1 MKRLEYLITQ
11 VRNSTD
17 NKDVNGISTAEIVS
31 YFNDAQRY
39 ITTLIFKNNPYADL
53 FKVQVELPATP
64 AGEYTL
70 PNDCYSTNAISMV
83 EARFADTSNN
93 KGYSRIKPI
102 SESEFSYIFGY
113 LARDNKILISGQND
127 IAQLNTVRITYFK
140 QLPTLDI
147 RRGQIVIPFT
157 TTSFSVSGLDSEV
170 FTMDDM
176 YSVVGQ
182 TGQQAVKEI
191 YSTSTS
197 SPMTTSAEKVTE
209 VISAGSTYSSLY
221 LVSGTNSCN
230 KSLLPDVCETY
241 LLDYVRQ
248 RIYTR
253 NNYEDANKQLYFTEL
268 QQAEIISI
276 FSKNKKDDDTIP
288 VTDVEFLFF

>member
-1 MKRLEYLITQ
+1 MRRLEYLITQ

-17 NKDVNGISTAEIVS
+17 NKDVNGISNAEIVS

-53 FKVQVELPATP
+53 FKVQIELPAV
-64 AGEYTL
+64 ASGEYEL
-70 PNDCYSTNAISMV
+70 PSDCYSTNAISMV

-102 SESEFSYIFGY
+102 AESEFSYIFGY
-113 LARDNKILISGQND
+113 ITRDDKVLISGQND
-127 IAQLNTVRITYFK
+127 VAQLQNVRITYFR
-140 QLPTLDI
+140 QLPTVDI
-147 RRGQIVIPFT
+147 RRGRFMAPYT
-157 TTSFSVSGLDSEV
+157 TTTITVTGLDTEV

-176 YSVVGQ
+176 FSAVEADGS
-182 TGQQAVKEI
+182 QAVKEI

-197 SPMTTSAEKVTE
+197 SPMTMAAEKVTE
-209 VISAGSTYSSLY
+209 ILTGGTGGPKY
-221 LVSGTNSCN
+221 LVAGTNACN
-230 KSLLPDVCETY
+230 KSLLPDACETY
-241 LLDYVRQ
+241 LLDYVKQ

-253 NNYEDANKQLYFTEL
+253 NNYEDANKQMYFTEL
-268 QQAEIISI
+268 QQQEIISI

>member
-1 MKRLEYLITQ
+1 MKRLEYLISQ

-17 NKDVNGISTAEIVS
+17 NKDVNGISTAEIVG
-31 YFNDAQRY
+31 YFNDAQRH

-53 FKVQVELPATP
+53 FKVQVEIPAVSS
-64 AGEYTL
+64 GEYTL
-70 PNDCYSTNAISMV
+70 PADCYSVNAISMV

-113 LARDNKILISGQND
+113 ITRDNKVLISGQND
-127 IAQLNTVRITYFK
+127 VAQLNTVRITYFK

-147 RRGQIVIPFT
+147 RRGTIGTVIAN
-157 TTSFSVSGLDSEV
+157 TSVAVSSLNTEV
-170 FTMDDM
+170 FTMDDHF
-176 YSVVGQ
+176 STVDDQGVQ
-182 TGQQAVKEI
+182 VVKEI
-191 YSTSTS
+191 YSASTS
-197 SPMTTSAEKVTE
+197 SPLLVSDTTGIVS
-209 VISAGSTYSSLY
+209 GQF
-221 LVSGTNSCN
+221 LVSGSNACN

-241 LLDYVRQ
+241 LLDYVKQ

-253 NNYEDANKQLYFTEL
+253 NNYEDTTKQAYFTEL
-268 QQAEIISI
+268 QQSEIISI

>member
-1 MKRLEYLITQ
+1 MRRLEYLITK

-17 NKDVNGISTAEIVS
+17 NKDVNGVSTAEIVE

-39 ITTLIFKNNPYADL
+39 ITTLVFKNNPYADL
-53 FKVQVELPATP
+53 FKVQLEIAADPS
-64 AGEYTL
+64 GEYTL
-70 PNDCYSTNAISMV
+70 PADCYSTNALSMV

-102 SESEFSYIFGY
+102 SEAEFSYIFGY
-113 LARDNKILISGQND
+113 ITRNNKVLISGQND
-127 IAQLNTVRITYFK
+127 VAQLQTVRITYFK

-147 RRGQIVIPFT
+147 RQAKVSSVTVG
-157 TTSFSVSGLDSEV
+157 TSINLLAAPISLYE
-170 FTMDDM
+170 MDDHC
-176 YSVVGQ
+176 STVDAQGDQVVSN
-182 TGQQAVKEI
+182 I
-191 YSTSTS
+191 YFTNT
-197 SPMTTSAEKVTE
+197 
-209 VISAGSTYSSLY
+209 
-221 LVSGTNSCN
+221 SGTSLLTANTAGVTNTQYITAGKNSCN
-230 KSLLPDVCETY
+230 KSQLPDVCETY

-253 NNYEDANKQLYFTEL
+253 NNYDDANKQVFFTEK
-268 QQAEIISI
+268 QEAEIISV

>member
-17 NKDVNGISTAEIVS
+17 NKDVNGISTSEIVS

-39 ITTLIFKNNPYADL
+39 ITTIIFKNNPYADL
-53 FKVQVELPATP
+53 FKVQVEIPADP
-64 AGEYTL
+64 SGEYTL
-70 PNDCYSTNAISMV
+70 PDDCYSTNALSMV

-102 SESEFSYIFGY
+102 MESEFSYIFGY
-113 LARDNKILISGQND
+113 ITRDNKVLISGQND
-127 IAQLNTVRITYFK
+127 VAQLNTVRITYFK

-147 RRGQIVIPFT
+147 RQAKVSSVNTGISLILSASPTYLYEVDDHCSAVDAQGVQQTSNIYFT
-157 TTSFSVSGLDSEV
+157 NTSGALLNTADTIGVTS
-170 FTMDDM
+170 DM
-176 YSVVGQ
+176 Y
-182 TGQQAVKEI
+182 I
-191 YSTSTS
+191 TSG
-197 SPMTTSAEKVTE
+197 K
-209 VISAGSTYSSLY
+209 
-221 LVSGTNSCN
+221 NSCN
-230 KSLLPDVCETY
+230 KPLLPDVCETY
-241 LLDYVRQ
+241 LLDNVRQ

-253 NNYEDANKQLYFTEL
+253 NNYEDANKQMYFT
-268 QQAEIISI
+268 QQQESEIVAI

>member
-1 MKRLEYLITQ
+1 MRRLEYLITQ

-17 NKDVNGISTAEIVS
+17 NKDVNGISTAELVS
-31 YFNDAQRY
+31 YFNDAQRF

-53 FKVQVELPATP
+53 FKVQVELPAVSS
-64 AGEYTL
+64 GEYTL
-70 PNDCYSTNAISMV
+70 PDDCYSTNALSMV

-102 SESEFSYIFGY
+102 MESEFSYIFGY
-113 LARDNKILISGQND
+113 ITRDNKVLISGQND
-127 IAQLNTVRITYFK
+127 VAQLQNVRITYFK

-147 RRGQIVIPFT
+147 RRGTIGTVIAN
-157 TTSFSVSGLDSEV
+157 TSVAVTSLDTEV
-170 FTMDDM
+170 FSMDDHF
-176 YSVVGQ
+176 STINAQGDQVV
-182 TGQQAVKEI
+182 KDI
-191 YSTSTS
+191 YSASSTS
-197 SPMTTSAEKVTE
+197 PLAVSNT
-209 VISAGSTYSSLY
+209 AGILAGQF
-221 LVSGTNSCN
+221 LVSGTNACN
-230 KSLLPDVCETY
+230 KSQLPDACEPY

-253 NNYEDANKQLYFTEL
+253 NNYEDANKQMYFTE
-268 QQAEIISI
+268 QQKGEVISI

>member
-1 MKRLEYLITQ
+1 MKRLEFLITQ

-17 NKDVNGISTAEIVS
+17 NKDINGISNAEIVS

-39 ITTLIFKNNPYADL
+39 ITSIVFKNNPYADL
-53 FKVQVELPATP
+53 FKTQLEIPANPT
-64 AGEYTL
+64 GEYTL
-70 PNDCYSTNAISMV
+70 PSDCYAVNAISMV

-113 LARDNKILISGQND
+113 ITRDNKILISGQND
-127 IAQLNTVRITYFK
+127 VAQLQNVRITYFR

-147 RRGQIVIPFT
+147 RRGRIVAPFT
-157 TTSFSVSGLDSEV
+157 GTSFSVSNLDTEI

-176 YSVVGQ
+176 FSVAGLDGSQ
-182 TGQQAVKEI
+182 TVKEI
-191 YSTSTS
+191 YSSSTS
-197 SPMTTSAEKVTE
+197 SPMTTTAAKVTE
-209 VISAGSTYSSLY
+209 IINAGSGGEQY
-221 LVSGTNSCN
+221 LLSGSNATN
-230 KSLLPDVCETY
+230 KSILPDVCETY

-253 NNYEDANKQLYFTEL
+253 NNYSDGEKQIYFTDKQEN
-268 QQAEIISI
+268 EIVSI

>member
-17 NKDVNGISTAEIVS
+17 NKDVNGVSTSEIVG

-53 FKVQVELPATP
+53 FKVQVEIPADP
-64 AGEYTL
+64 SGEYTL
-70 PNDCYSTNAISMV
+70 PSDCYSTNAISMV

-102 SESEFSYIFGY
+102 MESEFSYIFGY
-113 LARDNKILISGQND
+113 ITRDNKVLISGQND
-127 IAQLNTVRITYFK
+127 VAQLNTVRITYFK
-140 QLPTLDI
+140 QLPTLDV
-147 RRGQIVIPFT
+147 RRGTIGTVIANTSFAVTGLDTDIFT
-157 TTSFSVSGLDSEV
+157 TDDHFSTVDTQGDQ
-170 FTMDDM
+170 
-176 YSVVGQ
+176 VVKG
-182 TGQQAVKEI
+182 I
-191 YSTSTS
+191 YSASIST
-197 SPMTTSAEKVTE
+197 PIAVTDTTGIV
-209 VISAGSTYSSLY
+209 AGQF
-221 LVSGTNSCN
+221 LVSGKNSNN
-230 KSLLPDVCETY
+230 KSALPDVCETY

-253 NNYEDANKQLYFTEL
+253 NNYEDANKQMYFTE
-268 QQAEIISI
+268 QRQAEILSI

>member
-17 NKDVNGISTAEIVS
+17 NKDVNGISTSELVG

-39 ITTLIFKNNPYADL
+39 ITTIIFKNNPYADL
-53 FKVQVELPATP
+53 FKVQVELPAV
-64 AGEYTL
+64 ASGEYIL
-70 PNDCYSTNAISMV
+70 PDDCYSTNALSMV

-102 SESEFSYIFGY
+102 MESEFSYIFGY
-113 LARDNKILISGQND
+113 ITRDNKVLISGQND
-127 IAQLNTVRITYFK
+127 VAQLSNVRITYFK

-147 RRGQIVIPFT
+147 RRGTIGTVIAN
-157 TTSFSVSGLDSEV
+157 TSFAVSSLDTEI
-170 FTMDDM
+170 FTMDDHFSTVDAQGDQVVKNI
-176 YSVVGQ
+176 YSV
-182 TGQQAVKEI
+182 
-191 YSTSTS
+191 S
-197 SPMTTSAEKVTE
+197 TTSPIATSNTTGIV
-209 VISAGSTYSSLY
+209 AGQF
-221 LVSGTNSCN
+221 LVSGANACN
-230 KSLLPDVCETY
+230 KCLLPDVCETF

-253 NNYEDANKQLYFTEL
+253 NNYEDAAKQMTFTQQQESEL
-268 QQAEIISI
+268 LSI

>member
-17 NKDVNGISTAEIVS
+17 NKDTNGISDSEIVG
-31 YFNDAQRY
+31 YFNDAQSY
-39 ITTLIFKNNPYADL
+39 ITTLVFKNNPYADL
-53 FKVQVELPATP
+53 FKTQLEIPADP
-64 AGEYTL
+64 SGEYTL
-70 PNDCYSTNAISMV
+70 PDDCYSVNAISMV

-113 LARDNKILISGQND
+113 ITRDNKVLISGQND
-127 IAQLNTVRITYFK
+127 VAQLNTVRITYFR
-140 QLPTLDI
+140 QLPSLDI
-147 RRGQIVIPFT
+147 RRGQISTVIPN
-157 TTSFSVSGLDSEV
+157 TSVAVTSLDTQV
-170 FTMDDM
+170 FAMDDNF
-176 YSVVGQ
+176 STVDSLGNQVVKG
-182 TGQQAVKEI
+182 I
-191 YSTSTS
+191 YSSSTS
-197 SPMTTSAEKVTE
+197 SPLAVANTTGIVS
-209 VISAGSTYSSLY
+209 GQY
-221 LVSGTNSCN
+221 LVSGKNSTN

-253 NNYEDANKQLYFTEL
+253 NNYEDANKQMYFTE
-268 QQAEIISI
+268 QRQNEIISI

>member
-17 NKDVNGISTAEIVS
+17 NKDVNGIATSEIVG

-39 ITTLIFKNNPYADL
+39 ITTIIFKNNPYADL
-53 FKVQVELPATP
+53 FKVQVELPAV
-64 AGEYTL
+64 ASGEYIL
-70 PNDCYSTNAISMV
+70 PDDCYSTNALSMV

-102 SESEFSYIFGY
+102 MESEFSYIFGY
-113 LARDNKILISGQND
+113 ITRDNKVLISGQND
-127 IAQLNTVRITYFK
+127 VAQLNTVRITYFK

-147 RRGQIVIPFT
+147 RRGTIGTVIAN
-157 TTSFSVSGLDSEV
+157 TSFAVSGLSTEI
-170 FTMDDM
+170 FTMDD
-176 YSVVGQ
+176 YFSTVDAQGDQVVKG
-182 TGQQAVKEI
+182 I
-191 YSTSTS
+191 YSAS
-197 SPMTTSAEKVTE
+197 TTSPLATSDTTGIV
-209 VISAGSTYSSLY
+209 SGQF
-221 LVSGTNSCN
+221 LVSGRNACN

-253 NNYEDANKQLYFTEL
+253 NNYEDANKQMYFTEL
-268 QQAEIISI
+268 QQNDILSI
-276 FSKNKKDDDTIP
+276 FSKNKKDDDTIT

>member
-17 NKDVNGISTAEIVS
+17 NKDVNGISTSELVG

-39 ITTLIFKNNPYADL
+39 ITTIIFKNNPYADL

-64 AGEYTL
+64 TGEYIL
-70 PNDCYSTNAISMV
+70 PDDCYSTNALSMV

-102 SESEFSYIFGY
+102 MESEFSYIFGY
-113 LARDNKILISGQND
+113 ITRDNKVLISGQND
-127 IAQLNTVRITYFK
+127 VAQLNTVRITYFK

-147 RRGQIVIPFT
+147 RRGTIGTVT
-157 TTSFSVSGLDSEV
+157 ANTNVAVSGLDTEI
-170 FTMDDM
+170 FTMDDHF
-176 YSVVGQ
+176 STVNDQGDQ
-182 TGQQAVKEI
+182 IVKNI
-191 YSTSTS
+191 YSTSITS
-197 SPMTTSAEKVTE
+197 PLSVSDTTGILT
-209 VISAGSTYSSLY
+209 GQF
-221 LVSGTNSCN
+221 LVSGANSCN
-230 KSLLPDVCETY
+230 KCLLPDVCETF

-253 NNYEDANKQLYFTEL
+253 NNYEDANKQMTFTQQQESEL
-268 QQAEIISI
+268 LSI

>member
-1 MKRLEYLITQ
+1 MRRLEYLITQ

-17 NKDVNGISTAEIVS
+17 NKDVNGISNAEIVS
-31 YFNDAQRY
+31 YFNDAQRH

-53 FKVQVELPATP
+53 FKVQIEIPANPT
-64 AGEYTL
+64 GEYTL
-70 PNDCYSTNAISMV
+70 PDDCYSTNAISMV

-113 LARDNKILISGQND
+113 ITRDNKVLISGQND
-127 IAQLNTVRITYFK
+127 VAQLNTVRITYFK

-147 RRGQIVIPFT
+147 RRGTVGVVVPN
-157 TTSFSVSGLDSEV
+157 TSVAITSLDTEV
-170 FTMDDM
+170 FTMSDM
-176 YSVVGQ
+176 FSTVDAQGNQ
-182 TGQQAVKEI
+182 IVKGI
-191 YSTSTS
+191 YSASTS
-197 SPMTTSAEKVTE
+197 SPLAVADTTGIIAGQFLLSGSNSA
-209 VISAGSTYSSLY
+209 
-221 LVSGTNSCN
+221 N

-241 LLDYVRQ
+241 LLDYVKQ

-253 NNYEDANKQLYFTEL
+253 NNYEDANKQMYFTEL

>member
-1 MKRLEYLITQ
+1 MRRLEFLITQ

-17 NKDVNGISTAEIVS
+17 NKDVNGISDAEIAG

-39 ITTLIFKNNPYADL
+39 ITSIIFKNNPYADL
-53 FKVQVELPATP
+53 FKTQLELPAV
-64 AGEYTL
+64 ASGEYTL
-70 PNDCYSTNAISMV
+70 PDDCYSVNAISMV

-113 LARDNKILISGQND
+113 ITRDNKILISGQND
-127 IAQLNTVRITYFK
+127 IAQLQNVRITYFR
-140 QLPTLDI
+140 QLPTLAVRQGKVSSLGVNSVVLNQVPPSLATTDDYI
-147 RRGQIVIPFT
+147 STVDVKGDQVVNKRFVISIST
-157 TTSFSVSGLDSEV
+157 GATINLDSNAGI
-170 FTMDDM
+170 TTDQ
-176 YSVVGQ
+176 YVV
-182 TGQQAVKEI
+182 
-191 YSTSTS
+191 
-197 SPMTTSAEKVTE
+197 
-209 VISAGSTYSSLY
+209 AGY
-221 LVSGTNSCN
+221 NACN

-241 LLDYVRQ
+241 LLDYVKQ

-253 NNYEDANKQLYFTEL
+253 NNYDDAGKQSFFTDKQEG
-268 QQAEIISI
+268 EILAI

>member
-17 NKDVNGISTAEIVS
+17 NKDVNGISTSEIVS

-39 ITTLIFKNNPYADL
+39 ITTIIFKNNPYADL
-53 FKVQVELPATP
+53 FKVQVEIPADP
-64 AGEYTL
+64 SGEYTL
-70 PNDCYSTNAISMV
+70 PDDCYSTNALSMV

-102 SESEFSYIFGY
+102 MESEFSYIFGY
-113 LARDNKILISGQND
+113 ITRDNKVLISGQND
-127 IAQLNTVRITYFK
+127 VAQLNTVRITYFK

-147 RRGQIVIPFT
+147 RQAKVSSVNTGISIILSASPTYLYEVDDHCSAVDAQGVQQTSNIYFT
-157 TTSFSVSGLDSEV
+157 NTSGALLNTADTIGVTS
-170 FTMDDM
+170 DM
-176 YSVVGQ
+176 Y
-182 TGQQAVKEI
+182 I
-191 YSTSTS
+191 TSG
-197 SPMTTSAEKVTE
+197 K
-209 VISAGSTYSSLY
+209 
-221 LVSGTNSCN
+221 NSCN
-230 KSLLPDVCETY
+230 KPLLPDVCETY

-253 NNYEDANKQLYFTEL
+253 NNYEDANKQMYFT
-268 QQAEIISI
+268 QQQESEIVAI

>member
-17 NKDVNGISTAEIVS
+17 NKDVNGISTSELVG

-39 ITTLIFKNNPYADL
+39 ITTIIFKNNPYADL
-53 FKVQVELPATP
+53 FKVQVELPATI

-70 PNDCYSTNAISMV
+70 PDDCYSTNALSMV

-102 SESEFSYIFGY
+102 MESEFSYIFGY
-113 LARDNKILISGQND
+113 ITRDNKVLISGQND
-127 IAQLNTVRITYFK
+127 VAQLQNVRITYFK

-147 RRGQIVIPFT
+147 RQAKVSSINPGVSILLNGNPVYLYEVDDHCSTVDARGVQQLSNIYFT
-157 TTSFSVSGLDSEV
+157 NTSGSLLNTANTAGVTS
-170 FTMDDM
+170 DM
-176 YSVVGQ
+176 Y
-182 TGQQAVKEI
+182 I
-191 YSTSTS
+191 TSG
-197 SPMTTSAEKVTE
+197 K
-209 VISAGSTYSSLY
+209 
-221 LVSGTNSCN
+221 NSCN

-248 RIYTR
+248 RIYSR
-253 NNYEDANKQLYFTEL
+253 NNYEDANKQLYFT
-268 QQAEIISI
+268 QQTESEILSI

>member
-17 NKDVNGISTAEIVS
+17 NKDVNGIATSEIVG

-39 ITTLIFKNNPYADL
+39 ITTIIFKNNPYADL
-53 FKVQVELPATP
+53 FKVQVELPAV
-64 AGEYTL
+64 ASGEYIL
-70 PNDCYSTNAISMV
+70 PDDCYSTNALSMV

-102 SESEFSYIFGY
+102 MESEFSYIVGY
-113 LARDNKILISGQND
+113 ITRDNKVLISGQND
-127 IAQLNTVRITYFK
+127 VAQLNTVRITYFK

-147 RRGQIVIPFT
+147 RRGTIGTVIAN
-157 TTSFSVSGLDSEV
+157 TSFAVSGLSTEI
-170 FTMDDM
+170 FTMDD
-176 YSVVGQ
+176 YFSTVDAQGDQVVKG
-182 TGQQAVKEI
+182 I
-191 YSTSTS
+191 YSAS
-197 SPMTTSAEKVTE
+197 TTSPLATSDTTGIV
-209 VISAGSTYSSLY
+209 SGQF
-221 LVSGTNSCN
+221 LVSGRNACN

-253 NNYEDANKQLYFTEL
+253 NNYEDANKQMYFTEL
-268 QQAEIISI
+268 QQNDILSI
-276 FSKNKKDDDTIP
+276 FSKNKKDDDTIT

>member
-17 NKDVNGISTAEIVS
+17 NKDVNGISTAEIVN

-39 ITTLIFKNNPYADL
+39 ITTIVFKNNPYADL
-53 FKVQVELPATP
+53 FKVQIEVPAVSS
-64 AGEYTL
+64 GEYTL
-70 PNDCYSTNAISMV
+70 PDDCYSTNAISMV

-113 LARDNKILISGQND
+113 ITRDNKVLISGQND
-127 IAQLNTVRITYFK
+127 VAQLQNVRITYFK

-147 RRGQIVIPFT
+147 RRGTIGTVIT
-157 TTSFSVSGLDSEV
+157 NTSVAVSSLDTEV
-170 FTMDDM
+170 FTMDDHF
-176 YSVVGQ
+176 STVDAQGVQVVKG
-182 TGQQAVKEI
+182 I

-197 SPMTTSAEKVTE
+197 SPLAVSDTTGIAS
-209 VISAGSTYSSLY
+209 GQF
-221 LVSGTNSCN
+221 LVSGINACN
-230 KSLLPDVCETY
+230 KSQLPDVCETY

-253 NNYEDANKQLYFTEL
+253 NNYNDAEKQSYFTQL
-268 QQAEIISI
+268 QEAEILSI